1 MFGLFKKET
10 PLQKLEKQYKALME
24 ESFKLSST
32 DRKASD
38 LKAAEAA
45 KVAEQIDALRKEG

>member
-24 ESFKLSST
+24 ESFKLSSI
-32 DRKASD
+32 DRQASD
-38 LKAAEAA
+38 LKASEAE
-45 KVAEQIDALRKEG
+45 KIAEQIDALKVSN